1 MNHFISLAKSEESTN
16 NECGKVSFIDRLHRG
31 AGIMRRKKN
40 CDRPEAEQGDVN
52 TTAARKRYWER
63 NLSGEAMVWFEEDKR
78 YFLHQSLSTPVL
90 NVIAKAEGAWL
101 EDINGKRY
109 LDMHGNGVHNA
120 GFNHPEIKRA
130 VKKQLDDSLT
140 FCPRR
145 FTNIPSVRLAKKLA
159 EITPGG
165 LCRSLF
171 CPGGTDAIEM
181 AIKLAKYVTGH
192 FKTISF
198 WDSFHGAGFGAASVG
213 GEEHFH
219 GGIGPLIP
227 GAFHVEFPNYYRNP
241 WGFTKQEDVDAE
253 CLRQIELVMRR
264 EPEMAAVIGEPVSA
278 NPVVPSKRYWEGVK
292 ALCERYGALLIF
304 DEIIEGFGRTGKMFA
319 SEHYL
324 TPDILVL
331 GKSLGGGIVPL
342 AGIVTHEKYNICPD
356 RSVGH
361 YTHEK
366 NALSAAAALAEIDV
380 IEKNNLCGHAAR
392 LGLYAMDRLQEMA
405 ERHPLIGCSMG
416 IGLHIGIDLV
426 RDRKTKERA
435 VREAEMIMF
444 RCMEKGLAF
453 KTIDGNMITLR
464 PALVITQEE
473 MDWALDMLEE
483 AITEV
488 EHLSIS

>member
-1 MNHFISLAKSEESTN
+1 MTTQWKDT
-16 NECGKVSFIDRLHRG
+16 GDV
-31 AGIMRRKKN
+31 
-40 CDRPEAEQGDVN
+40 RPEAEQGDIN
-52 TTAARKRYWER
+52 TTAARQRYWDR
-63 NLSGEAMVWFEEDKR
+63 NLSGETRGWFEADSR
-78 YFLHQSLSTPVL
+78 FFLHQSLSTPVI
-90 NVIAKAEGAWL
+90 NVIAKAQGAWI
-101 EDINGKRY
+101 EDLSGKRY

-120 GFNHPEIKRA
+120 GFNHPEIVRA

-145 FTNIPSVRLAKKLA
+145 YTNIPSILLAKKLA
-159 EITPGG
+159 EIAPGD

-181 AIKLAKYVTGH
+181 ALKLAKLVTGR

-198 WDSFHGAGFGAASVG
+198 WDSFHGAGFGASSVG
-213 GEEHFH
+213 GEEHFR
-219 GGIGPLIP
+219 GGIGPLVP

-241 WGFTKQEDVDAE
+241 WGFKTQEEVDAE
-253 CLRQIELVMRR
+253 CLRQIELIMRR

-278 NPVVPSKRYWEGVK
+278 NPVVPSRGYWEGVK
-292 ALCERYGALLIF
+292 DLCQRYGVLLIF

-342 AGIVTHEKYNICPD
+342 AGIVTREKYNVCQD

-380 IEKNNLCGHAAR
+380 IEKHDLCDHAAR
-392 LGLYAMDRLQEMA
+392 LGAYALERLQEMSGKH
-405 ERHPLIGCSMG
+405 RLMGCVMG
-416 IGLHIGIDLV
+416 IGLHIGLDLV
-426 RDRKTKERA
+426 RDRQTKERA

-453 KTIDGNMITLR
+453 KTIEGNMITLR
-464 PALVITQEE
+464 PALVITREE
-473 MDWALDMLEE
+473 MDWALDVLDE
-483 AITEV
+483 
-488 EHLSIS
+488 SIGEIERGQPY

>member
-1 MNHFISLAKSEESTN
+1 MVKQQCEQS
-16 NECGKVSFIDRLHRG
+16 DR
-31 AGIMRRKKN
+31 
-40 CDRPEAEQGDVN
+40 RPEAEQGDIN
-52 TTAARKRYWER
+52 TTPARQRYWER
-63 NLSGEAMVWFEEDKR
+63 NLSGEARRWFEEDAR
-78 YFLHQSLSTPVL
+78 HFLHQSLSTPVL
-90 NVIAKAEGAWL
+90 NVIVKADGAWL
-101 EDINGKRY
+101 EDLNGKRY

-120 GFNHPEIKRA
+120 GFNHPEVVRV
-130 VKKQLDDSLT
+130 VKKQLDESLT

-145 FTNIPSVRLAKKLA
+145 FTNIPAVRLAKKLA
-159 EITPGG
+159 EITPGD

-181 AIKLAKYVTGH
+181 ALKLAKLVTGR

-198 WDSFHGAGFGAASVG
+198 WDSFHGAGFGASSVG

-219 GGIGPLIP
+219 GGLGPLVP

-241 WGFTKQEDVDAE
+241 WGFTREEDVDAE
-253 CLRQIELVMRR
+253 CLRQIELIMRR
-264 EPEMAAVIGEPVSA
+264 EPEMAAVLGEPVSA

-292 ALCERYGALLIF
+292 ELCERYGALLIF

-342 AGIVTHEKYNICPD
+342 AGIVTREKYNICQD
-356 RSVGH
+356 RSIGH

-366 NALSAAAALAEIDV
+366 NALSAAAALAEIEV
-380 IEKNNLCGHAAR
+380 IEKNNLCDHAAR
-392 LGLYAMDRLQEMA
+392 LGIHAKQCLQEMA
-405 ERHPLIGCSMG
+405 ERHPLIGCVMG

-435 VREAEMIMF
+435 VREAERIMF
-444 RCMEKGLAF
+444 KCLEKGLAF
-453 KTIDGNMITLR
+453 KTIEGNVITLR
-464 PALVITQEE
+464 PALVITREE
-473 MDWALDMLEE
+473 MDWALDILDG
-483 AITEV
+483 AIGEV
-488 EHLSIS
+488 ERGLNY

>member
-1 MNHFISLAKSEESTN
+1 MA
-16 NECGKVSFIDRLHRG
+16 IDRQE
-31 AGIMRRKKN
+31 KP
-40 CDRPEAEQGDVN
+40 RPEAEQGDVN
-52 TTAARKRYWER
+52 TTTARQAYWER
-63 NLSGEAMVWFEEDKR
+63 NLEGQARFWFEEDKR
-78 YFLHQSLSTPVL
+78 YFLHQSLSTPVM
-90 NVIAKAEGAWL
+90 NVIAKAEGAWI

-120 GFNHPEIKRA
+120 GFNHPVVVRA
-130 VKKQLDDSLT
+130 VKRQLDDGLT

-145 FTNIPSVRLAKKLA
+145 YTNIPAVLLAKKLA
-159 EITPGG
+159 EITPGD

-181 AIKLAKYVTGH
+181 ALKLAKLVTGR

-198 WDSFHGAGFGAASVG
+198 WDSFHGAGFGSSSVG

-219 GGIGPLIP
+219 GGVGPLVP

-241 WGFTKQEDVDAE
+241 WRFTDPEEVDAE
-253 CLRQIELVMRR
+253 CLRQMELVMRR

-278 NPVVPSKRYWEGVK
+278 NPVVPSRGYWEGVRD
-292 ALCERYGALLIF
+292 LCEKYGALLIF
-304 DEIIEGFGRTGKMFA
+304 DEIIEGFGRTGRMFA

-342 AGIVTHEKYNICPD
+342 AGIVTREKYNCCPD

-366 NALSAAAALAEIDV
+366 NALSAAAALAEIEV
-380 IEKNNLCGHAAR
+380 IEKNDLCNHAAR
-392 LGLYAMDRLQEMA
+392 LGAHALERLREMA
-405 ERHPLIGCSMG
+405 ERRRLIGCVMG
-416 IGLHIGIDLV
+416 VGLHIGIDLV
-426 RDRKTKERA
+426 RDRQTKERA
-435 VREAEMIMF
+435 VREAEAVMF
-444 RCMEKGLAF
+444 KCMERGLAF

-464 PALVITQEE
+464 PALVITRPE
-473 MDWALDMLEE
+473 MDDALDILDRALEE
-483 AITEV
+483 V
-488 EHLSIS
+488 EGAASR

>member
-1 MNHFISLAKSEESTN
+1 MTTQWKDTGDI
-16 NECGKVSFIDRLHRG
+16 
-31 AGIMRRKKN
+31 
-40 CDRPEAEQGDVN
+40 RPEAEQGDIN
-52 TTAARKRYWER
+52 TTAARQRYWDR
-63 NLSGEAMVWFEEDKR
+63 NLSGETRAWFEADR
-78 YFLHQSLSTPVL
+78 QFFLHQSLSTPVI
-90 NVIAKAEGAWL
+90 NVIAKAQGAWI
-101 EDINGKRY
+101 EDLSGKRY

-120 GFNHPEIKRA
+120 GFNHPEIVQA
-130 VKKQLDDSLT
+130 VKKQLDASLT

-145 FTNIPSVRLAKKLA
+145 YTNIPSILLAKKLA
-159 EITPGG
+159 EIAPGD

-181 AIKLAKYVTGH
+181 ALKLAKLVTGR

-198 WDSFHGAGFGAASVG
+198 WDSFHGAGFGASSVG
-213 GEEHFH
+213 GEEHFR
-219 GGIGPLIP
+219 GGIGPLVP
-227 GAFHVEFPNYYRNP
+227 GTFHVEFPNYYRNP
-241 WGFTKQEDVDAE
+241 WGFKTQEEVDAE
-253 CLRQIELVMRR
+253 CLRQIELIMRR

-278 NPVVPSKRYWEGVK
+278 NPVVPSRGYWEGVK
-292 ALCERYGALLIF
+292 DLCQRYGALLIF

-342 AGIVTHEKYNICPD
+342 AGIVTREKYNVCQD

-380 IEKNNLCGHAAR
+380 IEKHDLCDHAAR
-392 LGLYAMDRLQEMA
+392 LGAYALERLQEMSGKH
-405 ERHPLIGCSMG
+405 RLIGCVMG

-435 VREAEMIMF
+435 IREAEMIMF
-444 RCMEKGLAF
+444 KCLEKGLAF

-464 PALVITQEE
+464 PALVITHEE
-473 MDWALDMLEE
+473 MDWALDVLDE
-483 AITEV
+483 
-488 EHLSIS
+488 SIGEIECGHPY

>member
-1 MNHFISLAKSEESTN
+1 MA
-16 NECGKVSFIDRLHRG
+16 VDRQEKHG
-31 AGIMRRKKN
+31 GG
-40 CDRPEAEQGDVN
+40 PEAEQGDIN
-52 TTAARKRYWER
+52 TTAARQGYWER
-63 NLSGEAMVWFEEDKR
+63 NLSGEARFWFEEDKR
-78 YFLHQSLSTPVL
+78 YFLHQSLSTPVM
-90 NVIAKAEGAWL
+90 NVIAKAEGAWI
-101 EDINGKRY
+101 EDMSGKRY

-120 GFNHPEIKRA
+120 GFNHPEVARA
-130 VKKQLDDSLT
+130 VKKQLDDALT

-145 FTNIPSVRLAKKLA
+145 YTNIPSILLAKKLA
-159 EITPGG
+159 EITPGD

-181 AIKLAKYVTGH
+181 ALKLAKLVTGR

-198 WDSFHGAGFGAASVG
+198 WDSFHGAGFGASSVG

-219 GGIGPLIP
+219 GGIGPLVP

-241 WGFTKQEDVDAE
+241 WRFTNPEDVDAE
-253 CLRQIELVMRR
+253 CLRQMELVLRR

-278 NPVVPSKRYWEGVK
+278 NPVVPSKAYWEGVRK
-292 ALCERYGALLIF
+292 LCDRYGALLIF

-342 AGIVTHEKYNICPD
+342 AGIVTREKYNVCPE

-366 NALSAAAALAEIDV
+366 NALSAAAALAEIAV
-380 IEKNNLCGHAAR
+380 IEQNDLCGHAAR
-392 LGLYAMDRLQEMA
+392 LGAYTLERLREMA
-405 ERHPLIGCSMG
+405 GRHPLIGCVMG
-416 IGLHIGIDLV
+416 VGLHIGIDLV
-426 RDRKTKERA
+426 RNRQTKERA
-435 VREAEMIMF
+435 VREAETVMF
-444 RCMEKGLAF
+444 KCMEKGLAF

-464 PALVITQEE
+464 PALVITQAE
-473 MDWALDMLEE
+473 MDGALDILDE
-483 AITEV
+483 AIGEV
-488 EHLSIS
+488 EGSSGG

>member
-1 MNHFISLAKSEESTN
+1 MVKQQCEQS
-16 NECGKVSFIDRLHRG
+16 DR
-31 AGIMRRKKN
+31 
-40 CDRPEAEQGDVN
+40 RPEAEQGDIN
-52 TTAARKRYWER
+52 TTPARQRYWER
-63 NLSGEAMVWFEEDKR
+63 NLSGEARRWFEEDAR
-78 YFLHQSLSTPVL
+78 HFLHQSLSTPVL
-90 NVIAKAEGAWL
+90 NVIVKADGAWL
-101 EDINGKRY
+101 EDLNGKRY

-120 GFNHPEIKRA
+120 GFNHPEVVRA
-130 VKKQLDDSLT
+130 VKKQLDESLT

-145 FTNIPSVRLAKKLA
+145 FTNIPAVRLAKKLA
-159 EITPGG
+159 EITPGD

-181 AIKLAKYVTGH
+181 ALKPAKLVTGR

-198 WDSFHGAGFGAASVG
+198 WDSFHGAGFGASSVG

-219 GGIGPLIP
+219 GGLGPLVP

-241 WGFTKQEDVDAE
+241 WGFTREEDVDAE
-253 CLRQIELVMRR
+253 CLRQIELIMRR
-264 EPEMAAVIGEPVSA
+264 EPEMAAVLGEPVSA

-292 ALCERYGALLIF
+292 ELCERYGALLIF

-342 AGIVTHEKYNICPD
+342 AGIVTREKYNICQD
-356 RSVGH
+356 RSIGH

-366 NALSAAAALAEIDV
+366 NALSAAAALSEIEV
-380 IEKNNLCGHAAR
+380 IEKNNLCDHAAR
-392 LGLYAMDRLQEMA
+392 LGIHAKQCLQEMA
-405 ERHPLIGCSMG
+405 ERHPLIGCVMG

-435 VREAEMIMF
+435 VREAERIMF
-444 RCMEKGLAF
+444 KCLEKGLAF
-453 KTIDGNMITLR
+453 KTIEGNVITLR
-464 PALVITQEE
+464 PALVITREE
-473 MDWALDMLEE
+473 MDWALDILDG
-483 AITEV
+483 AIGEV
-488 EHLSIS
+488 ERGSNG

>member
-1 MNHFISLAKSEESTN
+1 MVKQQCEQS
-16 NECGKVSFIDRLHRG
+16 GR
-31 AGIMRRKKN
+31 
-40 CDRPEAEQGDVN
+40 RPEAEQGDIN
-52 TTAARKRYWER
+52 TTPARQRYWER
-63 NLSGEAMVWFEEDKR
+63 NLSGEARRWFEEDAR
-78 YFLHQSLSTPVL
+78 HFLHQSLSTPVL
-90 NVIAKAEGAWL
+90 NVIVKADGAWL
-101 EDINGKRY
+101 EDLNGKRY

-120 GFNHPEIKRA
+120 GFNHPEVVRA
-130 VKKQLDDSLT
+130 VKKQLDESLT

-145 FTNIPSVRLAKKLA
+145 FTNIPAVRLAKKLA
-159 EITPGG
+159 EITPGD

-181 AIKLAKYVTGH
+181 ALKLAKLATGR

-198 WDSFHGAGFGAASVG
+198 WDSFHGAGFGASSVG

-219 GGIGPLIP
+219 GGLGPLVP

-241 WGFTKQEDVDAE
+241 WGFTREEDVDAE
-253 CLRQIELVMRR
+253 CLRQIELIMQR
-264 EPEMAAVIGEPVSA
+264 EPEMAAVLGEPVSA

-292 ALCERYGALLIF
+292 ELCERYGALLIF

-342 AGIVTHEKYNICPD
+342 AGIVTREKYNICQD
-356 RSVGH
+356 RSIGH

-366 NALSAAAALAEIDV
+366 NALSAAAALAEIEV
-380 IEKNNLCGHAAR
+380 IEKNALCDHAAH
-392 LGLYAMDRLQEMA
+392 LGAHTLERLQEMA
-405 ERHPLIGCSMG
+405 GRHPLIGCVMG

-444 RCMEKGLAF
+444 KCMEKGLAC
-453 KTIDGNMITLR
+453 KTIEGNVITLR
-464 PALVITQEE
+464 PALVITREE
-473 MDWALDMLEE
+473 MDWALDILDGAMG
-483 AITEV
+483 EV
-488 EHLSIS
+488 ERGLNY

>member
-1 MNHFISLAKSEESTN
+1 MAVERQG
-16 NECGKVSFIDRLHRG
+16 GKDSH
-31 AGIMRRKKN
+31 
-40 CDRPEAEQGDVN
+40 PEAEQGDVN
-52 TTAARKRYWER
+52 TTAARRRYWER
-63 NLSGEAMVWFEEDKR
+63 NLSDEARVLFEEDRK

-90 NVIAKAEGAWL
+90 QVIARAEGAWI
-101 EDINGKRY
+101 EDLDGKRY

-120 GFNHPEIKRA
+120 GFNHPRIVRA
-130 VKKQLDDSLT
+130 VKGQLDEALN

-145 FTNIPSVRLAKKLA
+145 YTNIPAIRLAKKLA
-159 EITPGG
+159 QITPGD

-181 AIKLAKYVTGH
+181 ALKLAKLVTGR

-198 WDSFHGAGFGAASVG
+198 WDSFHGAGFGASGVG

-219 GGIGPLIP
+219 GGLGPLVP

-241 WGFTKQEDVDAE
+241 WRFTDPDDVDTE
-253 CLRQIELVMRR
+253 CLRQIELVLQR
-264 EPEMAAVIGEPVSA
+264 EPEMAALIGEPISA
-278 NPVVPSKRYWEGVK
+278 NPVVPSRRYWEGVK
-292 ALCERYGALLIF
+292 GLCEKYGALLIF

-342 AGIVTHEKYNICPD
+342 AGIVTKEKYNICPD
-356 RSVGH
+356 RSIGH

-366 NALSAAAALAEIDV
+366 NALSAAAALAEIEV
-380 IEKNNLCGHAAR
+380 IEGEDLCSHAAR
-392 LGLYAMDRLQEMA
+392 LGEYALERLREMA
-405 ERHPLIGCSMG
+405 RRHPLIGCAMG

-435 VREAEMIMF
+435 TSEAETVMF
-444 RCMEKGLAF
+444 KCLEKGLAF
-453 KTIDGNMITLR
+453 KTIDGSTITLR
-464 PALVITQEE
+464 PALVITREE
-473 MDWALDMLEE
+473 MDWALTILEE
-483 AITEV
+483 AIGEV
-488 EHLSIS
+488 ERGSTY